1 MLVPLLPDL
10 QLAVMLLI
18 IFCMVS
24 IVYTELVQFTDSA
37 FSEAVDKLHRAIV
50 DCMLSYKENV
60 DQDIL
65 KKVKRK
71 KNTPLLSCI
80 YCTVHA
86 RCQTDKVLILFRI
99 QQSLLVLFSQAS

>member
-1 MLVPLLPDL
+1 
-10 QLAVMLLI
+10 
-18 IFCMVS
+18 MVS

-71 KNTPLLSCI
+71 KKYSIVVVYIL
-80 YCTVHA
+80 YCA
-86 RCQTDKVLILFRI
+86 CQVPDWQGFDSFQDPTKLIGAIFA
-99 QQSLLVLFSQAS
+99 SQLRNEQVN

>member
-71 KNTPLLSCI
+71 KILHCCRV
-80 YCTVHA
+80 YTVLCMPGA
-86 RCQTDKVLILFRI
+86 RLTRF
-99 QQSLLVLFSQAS
+99 

>member
-1 MLVPLLPDL
+1 VLVPLLPDL

-71 KNTPLLSCI
+71 KKYSIVVVYIL
-80 YCTVHA
+80 YCA
-86 RCQTDKVLILFRI
+86 CQVPD
-99 QQSLLVLFSQAS
+99 